1 VNKLARYGLLFGLIL
16 SAGTRATLPPE
27 EMFRVESLGSREGR
41 HIVVL
46 GDFSLPYATDGRSHI
61 IDTDSGTYL
70 GVVNTGFWHGGV
82 LLPRSKNLIVSPE
95 TYFSRGTRGER
106 TDIVAYYDPV
116 TLQVLAETKIP
127 PKRFTPVKMQG
138 SKGLSD
144 DDRFAFILNHT
155 PAASVSVVD
164 LESRSFTAEIDIP
177 GCFNLYPTGNR
188 SFNAICANGGFLR
201 VEVDDNGLP
210 ASLTRTDVLFDA
222 EEDPVTV
229 SGVRVG
235 DTWHHLSQGGY
246 VHGFTSI
253 GQDTTAVPRWS
264 LFTDEERADDWR
276 ISGFQHLAIHAASAR
291 VYALVHQ
298 GPPETHEDPGTE
310 VWVYDLATH
319 ERIEKI
325 ELERMALSIEVSQD
339 NKHQLYAIAAD
350 FNVPTAIQIV
360 LYLMDGPPALE
371 KIMDLVLDVYDA
383 GSGELQRSVKE
394 IGALPS
400 YIQVWP
406 ATLSGAGND

>member
-1 VNKLARYGLLFGLIL
+1 LNGILLVNKLARYSLLFGLIL

-46 GDFSLPYATDGRSHI
+46 GDFSIPYTTDGRSHI

-106 TDIVAYYDPV
+106 TDIVAFYDPV
-116 TLQVLAETKIP
+116 TLQPLAETEIP

-155 PAASVSVVD
+155 PAA
-164 LESRSFTAEIDIP
+164 
-177 GCFNLYPTGNR
+177 
-188 SFNAICANGGFLR
+188 CANGGFLR
-201 VEVDDNGLP
+201 VEVDDNGQP
-210 ASLTRTDVLFDA
+210 ASLTRTDVLFNA

-235 DTWHHLSQGGY
+235 DTWYHLSQGGY
-246 VHGFTSI
+246 LHGFTSI
-253 GQDTTAVPRWS
+253 DQDTTAVPRWS

-276 ISGFQHLAIHAASAR
+276 ISGFQHLAIHAASGR

-319 ERIEKI
+319 KRIEKI

-383 GSGELQRSVKE
+383 GTGELQHSVKE

-406 ATLSGAGND
+406 ATLSGAGDD